1 VAVLP
6 ATAAGGGWAANA
18 EGSIVL
24 PASAGSGW
32 Q

>member
-1 VAVLP
+1 VVLA
-6 ATAAGGGWAANA
+6 ATAVGWAVDA
-18 EGSIVL
+18 EGFAVL